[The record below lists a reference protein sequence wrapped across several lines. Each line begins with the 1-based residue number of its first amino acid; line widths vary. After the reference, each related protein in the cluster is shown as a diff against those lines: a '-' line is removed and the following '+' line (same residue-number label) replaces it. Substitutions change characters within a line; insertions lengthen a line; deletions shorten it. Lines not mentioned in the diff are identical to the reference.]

1 MSATSE
7 VVDNAKV
14 GKKGVPLHF
23 AAFGIEPPMK
33 TVPVDGGVP
42 QTDAPA
48 LSTMEIFEAEIQ
60 AMVDAT
66 ARQKQFRD
74 GVTLASYVASTNAEW
89 AAQAQTFIAWRDQV
103 WAYCYAELAKV
114 QAGERAQPTISEF
127 LAELETQFPLA
138 WPQ

>member
-14 GKKGVPLHF
+14 GKKGFPLHF
-23 AAFGIEPPMK
+23 AAFGIDPPMK
-33 TVPVDGGVP
+33 TVPVDDGSP
-42 QTDAPA
+42 QVNAPG
-48 LSTMEIFEAEIQ
+48 LSTMEIFEREIQ

-89 AAQAQTFIAWRDQV
+89 ATQAQAFIAWRDQI

-114 QAGERAQPTISEF
+114 QAGEREQPTIADF
-127 LAELETQFPLA
+127 MTELEMKFPLT
-138 WPQ
+138 WPE